1 MEILIRKNK
10 GKKKTSTREKKQTYL
25 LVPHPASSREV
36 YLRIP
41 AEVEQLRGASGL
53 HRGGNPVV
61 ASASTERVAPAHF
74 FMISKLLGDAERK
87 EKGSEQPKQTK
98 IQNLEWGV
106 AQSSTLSCASS
117 LLLMTPV
124 SRAFTCFHQHGCWTR
139 RDRETEGSAESF
151 PRVCVVPYMCR
162 NKSFLPSATSTLNQ
176 SLTVQQGFS
185 STR

>member
-106 AQSSTLSCASS
+106 AQSSTI
-117 LLLMTPV
+117 
-124 SRAFTCFHQHGCWTR
+124 
-139 RDRETEGSAESF
+139 
-151 PRVCVVPYMCR
+151 VCE
-162 NKSFLPSATSTLNQ
+162 LPSIDDAGVACLHV
-176 SLTVQQGFS
+176 LS
-185 STR
+185 STRLLDKERQGDGGLS